1 MNLSKYKGKSFAD
14 VAEIISK
21 KYKNR
26 DNDPLQMR
34 SFKMEITALRNAQE
48 AVRPVDDNF
57 SMGGVLAQKGMES
70 LEGVG
75 EAFARGLAMP
85 KRFNGGDITLPT
97 IKVTGDDESIAKQPL
112 NIRAVSDKEPTQPD
126 LYSAIRANMAQTAQR
141 MTTDTLPTKDNIVGD
156 IPAYSPTLQAQ
167 STLNKGMFDVQRAMA
182 KMKAAPTSGVNQTT
196 ESTLGVEAEP
206 DKERNKSSKDNVFT
220 PMAIGK
226 GIEALGKG
234 LMLAGGYDKFD
245 PNYNP
250 YEQDVRRLMESQ
262 GIDTQAIENKLLS
275 QQEAAMANT
284 GNVRSTA
291 VQQALQQGVFAQ
303 TSDALANTELQQQQ
317 LRNQLASQTANTLNQ
332 LGQQRVQAENI
343 STQLNA
349 QSKAG
354 YQQSVVNLLESI
366 GAGGEEITNFK
377 QGILGNEFATKLLEM
392 ENVRINPSCLADYQ
406 SGKSISGDC
415 IEVMDST
422 KEDTGVSREEL
433 KVEN

>member
-34 SFKMEITALRNAQE
+34 SFKMEITALRDAQE

-57 SMGGVLAQKGMES
+57 SMGGVLAQQGMES
-70 LEGVG
+70 LESIG

-97 IKVTGDDESIAKQPL
+97 VNVIADDESIARQPL
-112 NIRAVSDKEPTQPD
+112 NIQAVSDKEPTQPD

-156 IPAYSPTLQAQ
+156 IPANSLEEVVKTDTTAE
-167 STLNKGMFDVQRAMA
+167 
-182 KMKAAPTSGVNQTT
+182 NQNN
-196 ESTLGVEAEP
+196 EK
-206 DKERNKSSKDNVFT
+206 DRKKSNVFS

-262 GIDTQAIENKLLS
+262 GIDTQAVENKILS

-291 VQQALQQGVFAQ
+291 VQQALQQGAFAQ

-332 LGQQRVQAENI
+332 LGQQRVQAKNI
-343 STQLNA
+343 ATQLNA

-354 YQQSVVNLLESI
+354 YQQSVVNLLESV
-366 GAGGEEITNFK
+366 GAAGEEITSYK
-377 QGILGNEFATKLLEM
+377 QGILTNEMTAKLLEQ

-433 KVEN
+433 KVENE

>member
-1 MNLSKYKGKSFAD
+1 
-14 VAEIISK
+14 
-21 KYKNR
+21 
-26 DNDPLQMR
+26 
-34 SFKMEITALRNAQE
+34 
-48 AVRPVDDNF
+48 
-57 SMGGVLAQKGMES
+57 
-70 LEGVG
+70 
-75 EAFARGLAMP
+75 
-85 KRFNGGDITLPT
+85 
-97 IKVTGDDESIAKQPL
+97 
-112 NIRAVSDKEPTQPD
+112 
-126 LYSAIRANMAQTAQR
+126 MAQTAQR

-156 IPAYSPTLQAQ
+156 IPANSLEEVVKTDTTAE
-167 STLNKGMFDVQRAMA
+167 
-182 KMKAAPTSGVNQTT
+182 NQNN
-196 ESTLGVEAEP
+196 EK
-206 DKERNKSSKDNVFT
+206 DRKKSNVFS

-262 GIDTQAIENKLLS
+262 GIDTQAIENRILS

-291 VQQALQQGVFAQ
+291 VQQALQQGAFAQ

-332 LGQQRVQAENI
+332 LGQQRVQAKNI
-343 STQLNA
+343 ATQLNA

-354 YQQSVVNLLESI
+354 YQQSVVNLLESV
-366 GAGGEEITNFK
+366 GAAGEEITSYK
-377 QGILGNEFATKLLEM
+377 QGILTNEMTAKLLEQ

-433 KVEN
+433 KVENE

>member
-34 SFKMEITALRNAQE
+34 SFKMEITALRDAQE

-57 SMGGVLAQKGMES
+57 SMGGVLAQQGMES
-70 LEGVG
+70 LESIGK
-75 EAFARGLAMP
+75 AFARGLAMP

-97 IKVTGDDESIAKQPL
+97 IKVTADDESIAKQPL
-112 NIRAVSDKEPTQPD
+112 NIQAVSDKEPTQPD

-156 IPAYSPTLQAQ
+156 IPANSLEEVVKTDTTAE
-167 STLNKGMFDVQRAMA
+167 
-182 KMKAAPTSGVNQTT
+182 NQNN
-196 ESTLGVEAEP
+196 EK
-206 DKERNKSSKDNVFT
+206 DRKKSNVFS

-262 GIDTQAIENKLLS
+262 GIDTQAIENRILS

-291 VQQALQQGVFAQ
+291 VQQALQQGAFAQ

-332 LGQQRVQAENI
+332 LGEQRVQAKNI
-343 STQLNA
+343 ATQLNA

-354 YQQSVVNLLESI
+354 YQQSVVNLLESV
-366 GAGGEEITNFK
+366 GAAGEEITSYK
-377 QGILGNEFATKLLEM
+377 QGILTNEMTAKLLEQ

-433 KVEN
+433 KVENE